1 MRCAGASGA
10 PSVVCR
16 PPAGP
21 GTCRPTERVK
31 GCSLLPEPGR
41 TMPGVRPESREGDV
55 STGTGTDIGWLVDGF
70 TQRVPGVA
78 HAAVVSADG
87 LLMASS
93 SGLPRDR
100 ADQLSAVAS
109 GLGSL
114 TNGAALCF
122 SAGQVVQTVVEMQGG
137 FLLLMAISD
146 GSWLA
151 VLASPTSD
159 IGLVGYEMTML
170 VDRVGEHLSPE
181 LRTSGSATPAWP
193 GN

>member
-1 MRCAGASGA
+1 M
-10 PSVVCR
+10 
-16 PPAGP
+16 
-21 GTCRPTERVK
+21 
-31 GCSLLPEPGR
+31 
-41 TMPGVRPESREGDV
+41 
-55 STGTGTDIGWLVDGF
+55 STGTGTDVAWMVDAF
-70 TQRVPGVA
+70 AQRVAGVA

-87 LLMASS
+87 LLMAASA
-93 SGLPRDR
+93 GLPRDR

-122 SAGQVVQTVVEMQGG
+122 SAGQVVQTIVEMQGG

-151 VLASPTSD
+151 VLAAPTSD

-170 VDRVGEHLSPE
+170 VDRVGEHLSPA
-181 LRTSGSATPAWP
+181 LRQPGSAATGAAGAAAAAPSSAWS
-193 GN
+193 GRA

>member
-1 MRCAGASGA
+1 
-10 PSVVCR
+10 
-16 PPAGP
+16 
-21 GTCRPTERVK
+21 
-31 GCSLLPEPGR
+31 
-41 TMPGVRPESREGDV
+41 V
-55 STGTGTDIGWLVDGF
+55 STGTGTDVGWLVDGF
-70 TQRVPGVA
+70 TQGVPGVA

-122 SAGQVVQTVVEMQGG
+122 SAGRVIQTVVEMQGG

-159 IGLVGYEMTML
+159 IGLVGYEMTLL
-170 VDRVGEHLSPE
+170 VERVGDHLSPA
-181 LRTSGSATPAWP
+181 LRSGTSGD
-193 GN
+193 GQGRG

>member
-1 MRCAGASGA
+1 M
-10 PSVVCR
+10 
-16 PPAGP
+16 
-21 GTCRPTERVK
+21 
-31 GCSLLPEPGR
+31 
-41 TMPGVRPESREGDV
+41 
-55 STGTGTDIGWLVDGF
+55 STGTGTDVGWLVDGF

-114 TNGAALCF
+114 TNGAAMCF
-122 SAGQVVQTVVEMQGG
+122 SAGSVVQTVVEMQGG

-159 IGLVGYEMTML
+159 IGLVGYEMTLL
-170 VDRVGEHLSPE
+170 VERVGEHLSPA
-181 LRTSGSATPAWP
+181 LRQPAEPPPGGSRADATPWSTTRRLATPVSFFADARGTRRRPWSARTP
-193 GN
+193 GPGDAPDRSGTSTSRRW

>member
-1 MRCAGASGA
+1 M
-10 PSVVCR
+10 
-16 PPAGP
+16 
-21 GTCRPTERVK
+21 
-31 GCSLLPEPGR
+31 
-41 TMPGVRPESREGDV
+41 
-55 STGTGTDIGWLVDGF
+55 STGTGTDVGWLVDGF

-93 SGLPRDR
+93 AGLPRDR

-170 VDRVGEHLSPE
+170 VDRVGEHLSPA
-181 LRTSGSATPAWP
+181 LRSAGPP
-193 GN
+193 GQGGWSAG

>member
-1 MRCAGASGA
+1 
-10 PSVVCR
+10 
-16 PPAGP
+16 
-21 GTCRPTERVK
+21 
-31 GCSLLPEPGR
+31 L
-41 TMPGVRPESREGDV
+41 
-55 STGTGTDIGWLVDGF
+55 STGTGTDIAWLVDGF

-109 GLGSL
+109 GLGALS
-114 TNGAALCF
+114 NGAAVCF
-122 SAGQVVQTVVEMQGG
+122 SAGAVVQQVVEMQGG
-137 FLLLMAISD
+137 FLLLMTISD

-159 IGLVGYEMTML
+159 IGLVGYEMTLL
-170 VDRVGEHLSPE
+170 VERVGEHLSPA
-181 LRTSGSATPAWP
+181 LRQSGSTGWQGTA
-193 GN
+193 